1 MVYWTNPLE
10 GSKPAGPG
18 CHVGRIHILKNTGKV
33 IKSPRVPMIET
44 SNELVVYSAQG
55 VYAGVIWD
63 ILGGQDWEL
72 GGDVI
77 NDAERR
83 AHHYYQLCRL

>member
-1 MVYWTNPLE
+1 MNRSNRVVQADIL
-10 GSKPAGPG
+10 KK
-18 CHVGRIHILKNTGKV
+18 LKNTRWSRLTV

-83 AHHYYQLCRL
+83 AHHYYYQLCRL

>member
-1 MVYWTNPLE
+1 MVCWTNPHFKKYRVVQADIL
-10 GSKPAGPG
+10 KK
-18 CHVGRIHILKNTGKV
+18 LKNTRWSRLTV

-55 VYAGVIWD
+55 VYGGVIWD

-77 NDAERR
+77 HDAEHR
-83 AHHYYQLCRL
+83 AHYYQLCCL

>member
-1 MVYWTNPLE
+1 
-10 GSKPAGPG
+10 
-18 CHVGRIHILKNTGKV
+18 
-33 IKSPRVPMIET
+33 MIET

-83 AHHYYQLCRL
+83 AHHYYYQLCRL

>member
-1 MVYWTNPLE
+1 
-10 GSKPAGPG
+10 
-18 CHVGRIHILKNTGKV
+18 
-33 IKSPRVPMIET
+33 MIET

-55 VYAGVIWD
+55 VYGGVIWD

-77 NDAERR
+77 HDAERR
-83 AHHYYQLCRL
+83 AHYYQPCCL